1 MTNSWLLLRAVEL
14 AITYLVH
21 STVFFGTAGIVLAI
35 AASIRRRREPSIFRQ
50 FNPVIEEQL
59 WKLAAT
65 LPMFSTPLCFY
76 MGSSCELSAWQFPS
90 RIQPTSMTV
99 RAADPSNS
107 AEASIIT
114 SANPD
119 TSELQAPESGP
130 SSILAASDDFS
141 QSSRSTQIETW
152 VSINSSSADFKTHR
166 DGLNDHQTTA
176 PQQDEASKSVAPQQ
190 LSTRSTAPFPWHRC
204 LGLALIGWIALA
216 ALRLFIRAV
225 LVERILNRC
234 QQATADLQRVL
245 HRVTKQSRR
254 IRLLTAPTNA
264 VREPFACGIWRWTI
278 VLPQGIEKQ
287 LTAAELKALLAHEVA
302 HLVRRDPLWLFVG
315 ELLCTALAM
324 QPLNFVARQRWLQA
338 AELLCD
344 DWAVQQ
350 DVSAMSLAACLTRI
364 AELQLDRRGETW
376 GLAAVG
382 RTGLLTHRVEWLLRE
397 GRATESTSRRS
408 RLRTRIA
415 IVGLAILVGAFGPR
429 LVLPEAVEA
438 ADAIEDSSEQIAIE
452 NELSLAL
459 NELEQAEKLLKNDQ
473 DTRTAVIASLLRLR
487 IQSIRGRLGN

>member
-1 MTNSWLLLRAVEL
+1 MTNSWFLLRVVEL
-14 AITYLVH
+14 AITYLMH
-21 STVFFGTAGIVLAI
+21 STVFLGTAGIVLAVAVRI
-35 AASIRRRREPSIFRQ
+35 QKRHEPSIFRQ

-65 LPMFSTPLCFY
+65 LPLLSIPLCFY
-76 MGSSCELSAWQFPS
+76 AGSSCELWAWQFPT

-99 RAADPSNS
+99 LAVDPSNS

-141 QSSRSTQIETW
+141 QSSRSTQIETR
-152 VSINSSSADFKTHR
+152 VNINSPSA
-166 DGLNDHQTTA
+166 GLKMHGDELLDHQTTA
-176 PQQDEASKSVAPQQ
+176 PQQDEASTIFDPHK
-190 LSTRSTAPFPWHRC
+190 LSSGSTAPFPWHRC

-216 ALRLFIRAV
+216 VLRLFIRA
-225 LVERILNRC
+225 LLIERILNRS
-234 QQATADLQRVL
+234 QPAPADLQRVMYRL
-245 HRVTKQSRR
+245 TKQVRR
-254 IRLLTAPTNA
+254 IRLLTTPTNI

-315 ELLCTALAM
+315 ELLCTALAI
-324 QPLNFVARQRWLQA
+324 QPLNFVARRRWLQA

-397 GRATESTSRRS
+397 ARATESTSRRS

-459 NELEQAEKLLKNDQ
+459 DELEQAEKLLKNDQ
-473 DTRTAVIASLLRLR
+473 DPRTAVIASLLRLR